1 MHTPVPVGPWH
12 LQKLDA
18 RRNACARRPTSIARR
33 DAHRNHAR
41 PVSGLS
47 SWSDWHS
54 RRIAFPHPSKVQWL
68 CDPPDLDYRCG
79 GSAGF
84 GRIRTG
90 LPVYPSPAHAV
101 TAFGRLRWNG
111 HLTPREACLP
121 RGCAVKGRLLRCAP
135 WHDQT
140 VGIANDSAARAG
152 GMTEWAGY
160 LAVAPLLLCLA
171 GVGLLPSYAL
181 RELAQRIA
189 LAWGAVLLAGVG
201 ALHLGL
207 ALAGGL
213 PRERARG
220 SSVLPAL
227 IAAAALVLTG
237 ERGLALLVVGHG
249 GWWLYEHRV
258 LHAQLPPAYLA
269 LRRQLTLATCMLL
282 ALTMFVSDAAGL
294 E

>member
-1 MHTPVPVGPWH
+1 M
-12 LQKLDA
+12 
-18 RRNACARRPTSIARR
+18 R
-33 DAHRNHAR
+33 
-41 PVSGLS
+41 
-47 SWSDWHS
+47 
-54 RRIAFPHPSKVQWL
+54 
-68 CDPPDLDYRCG
+68 
-79 GSAGF
+79 
-84 GRIRTG
+84 
-90 LPVYPSPAHAV
+90 
-101 TAFGRLRWNG
+101 
-111 HLTPREACLP
+111 
-121 RGCAVKGRLLRCAP
+121 
-135 WHDQT
+135 
-140 VGIANDSAARAG
+140 
-152 GMTEWAGY
+152 EWAGY
-160 LAVAPLLLCLA
+160 LSIAPLLLCLA

-213 PRERARG
+213 PQERARG
-220 SSVLPAL
+220 SSALPAL

-237 ERGLALLVVGHG
+237 QRGLALLVVGHG

-294 E
+294 Q